1 MRDEANQTDNE
12 IHKNDAR
19 EISNLEQVSV
29 RKEQKDEANEMNHK
43 Q

>member
-19 EISNLEQVSV
+19 EISNLEQIGV
-29 RKEQKDEANEMNHK
+29 RKEQGNEANEMNHK